1 MENGKTMMQT
11 ALEEG
16 MRLALLE
23 AETAAGEG
31 EVPIGAVVM
40 CGGVV
45 IAREHNRSV
54 QRQDMTAH
62 AELLVMQTA
71 AKLRGASFRLYA
83 VRDARTLRHVCGGGG
98 KSSAFHARLRRI

>member
-31 EVPIGAVVM
+31 EVPVGAVEM
-40 CGGVV
+40 SAGEV
-45 IAREHNRSV
+45 IAREHTNE
-54 QRQDMTAH
+54 T
-62 AELLVMQTA
+62 ELETNNNKKAQQ
-71 AKLRGASFRLYA
+71 ASFR
-83 VRDARTLRHVCGGGG
+83 
-98 KSSAFHARLRRI
+98 